1 MRSHHTF
8 RFALSLV
15 GFVVVAAIGRAQAQP
30 ALSELEIAD
39 KARIA
44 ILKLPYYGVF
54 DLLAFELHGSTVT
67 LGGDVYR
74 ASLKKEAEDAVK
86 KIPGVTQV
94 INKIEVLPVSIED
107 DRIRMELFRRIY
119 TDDFL
124 SKYGTPVAGLDG
136 LRFGR
141 RYWGRGFGAWPGF
154 RTGAW
159 GRSPFLG
166 MEPLGNYGIHIIVK
180 QGNVTLYGTV
190 SSEADKTKAG
200 MDARSVFGVH
210 SVDNEI
216 QVVRD

>member
-1 MRSHHTF
+1 MRSHTL
-8 RFALSLV
+8 RFTLSLV
-15 GFVVVAAIGRAQAQP
+15 GLLVVAAIARAQAQP

-39 KARIA
+39 KVRIA

-54 DLLAFELHGSTVT
+54 DLLAFEVHGSTVT
-67 LGGDVYR
+67 LGGEVYR

-94 INKIEVLPVSIED
+94 INKIEVLPVSIDD
-107 DRIRMELFRRIY
+107 DRIRMEVFRKIY

-141 RYWGRGFGAWPGF
+141 RYWGRGFGTWPGF
-154 RTGAW
+154 RTGVW
-159 GRSPFLG
+159 GRTPFLG

-180 QGNVTLYGTV
+180 QGNVTLFGTV

-200 MDARSVFGVH
+200 LDARSVFGVH